1 MSEEIIEQPTNYQPV
16 IWTAAESGD
25 IDSVKY
31 TLFKYPQCVNKP
43 DLIKQTPLHW
53 AARSGR
59 YEMCKLLIEKG
70 ADVNAKSND
79 GSTPL
84 HWAAIKGQPRICKLL
99 LDNGA
104 DVNATETD
112 GETPLHFA
120 AYCSNLETVKILVHA
135 GANIEAKQ
143 DDGSTP
149 ITMATNDDVM
159 DYLLKKKDKQKV
171 KQI

>member
-1 MSEEIIEQPTNYQPV
+1 MSEEQIEPPTNYQPV
-16 IWTAAESGD
+16 IWTAAEAGD
-25 IDSVKY
+25 IDSVRY
-31 TLFKYPQCVNKP
+31 TLYKYPQCVNKP

-59 YEMCKLLIEKG
+59 FEVCKLLIEKG

-104 DVNATETD
+104 DVNAAESD
-112 GETPLHFA
+112 GETALHFA
-120 AYCSNLETVKILVHA
+120 AQYSNLETVKILVKA
-135 GANIEAKQ
+135 GANVEAKEEN
-143 DDGSTP
+143 GTTP
-149 ITMATNDDVM
+149 IMMATNDDVM
-159 DYLLKKKDKQKV
+159 DYLLKKKDKNKV
-171 KQI
+171 QQV